1 VNHVAVCLP
10 PFPSLPFAYLA
21 TYIDMT
27 SAPAPLPYHSSPL
40 LLSFDIGT
48 RHLAYCAL
56 ALAPGAGALT
66 EAPTVKRWAVVDLLA
81 VEGTPYTEAATHV
94 CLKSW
99 TAKQLRAWL
108 DARGLSSVG
117 KRSELQARIT
127 QRLLDTGV
135 RKVAP
140 NNPCLLATQLHAYL
154 DSQPWMLQ
162 CDHVVLENQPCL
174 TNPVMKSVQLIL
186 FSYFMYRGVWCEYA
200 RRRATGEDVRA
211 LPKVSLVS
219 ASNKLKAE
227 MTGLVGAGAGAGA
240 GAVHAAGG
248 GGDGDRDS
256 GGEAVAAVAAAA
268 AVAPAQGSKA
278 AYKARKHDAIALMGS
293 LLDAWCA
300 ADAGA
305 YEAWRALFRSRC
317 KKEQDDLSDCLL
329 QGLYVLRKP
338 RVEAR
343 AKATKRAIAVAK
355 RAGKAAQTRA
365 TKAQRSAAKAAAAHK

>member
-1 VNHVAVCLP
+1 MPVQPAVPAHSLR
-10 PFPSLPFAYLA
+10 PSP
-21 TYIDMT
+21 
-27 SAPAPLPYHSSPL
+27 SSPSPSPL

-99 TAKQLRAWL
+99 TAKRLRAWL

-117 KRSELQARIT
+117 KRAELQARVT
-127 QRLLDTGV
+127 KRLLDTGV
-135 RKVAP
+135 AKVAA

-154 DSQPWMLQ
+154 DSQPWMLE

-174 TNPVMKSVQLIL
+174 TNPVMKSVQLVL
-186 FSYFMYRGVWCEYA
+186 FSYFMYRGVWCEYT
-200 RRRATGEDVRA
+200 RRRQAGQDVSDAADR

-227 MTGLVGAGAGAGA
+227 MTGLATGSAAGESAAR
-240 GAVHAAGG
+240 AAGG
-248 GGDGDRDS
+248 GSSSDSGDGSTD
-256 GGEAVAAVAAAA
+256 
-268 AVAPAQGSKA
+268 PLPPPQGSKA
-278 AYKARKHDAIALMGS
+278 AYKARKHDAIALAS
-293 LLDAWCA
+293 TLLDTWCA
-300 ADAGA
+300 ADAA
-305 YEAWRALFRSRC
+305 TYDRWRTLFGDSN

-338 RVEAR
+338 MVEAR
-343 AKATKRAIAVAK
+343 TKASKRAVAVAK
-355 RAGKAAQTRA
+355 RASKA
-365 TKAQRSAAKAAAAHK
+365 AAKASAAATKGVRKKGRSRKPVTPSLVFN

>member
-1 VNHVAVCLP
+1 MP
-10 PFPSLPFAYLA
+10 PAP
-21 TYIDMT
+21 
-27 SAPAPLPYHSSPL
+27 SAPPL

-56 ALAPGAGALT
+56 ALTPGAGALT

-99 TAKQLRAWL
+99 SAKQLRAWL

-117 KRSELQARIT
+117 KRTELQARVT
-127 QRLLDTGV
+127 KHLLDKGV
-135 RKVAP
+135 AKVAA

-154 DSQPWMLQ
+154 DRQPWMLE

-174 TNPVMKSVQLIL
+174 TNPVMKSVQLVL

-200 RRRATGEDVRA
+200 RRRDAGQDVSDAADR
-211 LPKVSLVS
+211 LPRVSLVS

-227 MTGLVGAGAGAGA
+227 MTGLVA
-240 GAVHAAGG
+240 HASGGGG
-248 GGDGDRDS
+248 GGDD
-256 GGEAVAAVAAAA
+256 GGAGTTDPPAGSP
-268 AVAPAQGSKA
+268 PAQGSKA
-278 AYKARKHDAIALMGS
+278 AYKARKHDAIALTGT
-293 LLDAWCA
+293 LLDTWCA
-300 ADAGA
+300 ADASTYA
-305 YEAWRALFRSRC
+305 NWRTLFQSSC

-338 RVEAR
+338 LVAAH
-343 AKATKRAIAVAK
+343 AKAVKQAVAQAK
-355 RAGKAAQTRA
+355 RASKAA
-365 TKAQRSAAKAAAAHK
+365 TKAATMAGKVTTKVARKPMRKQPTRNTA

>member
-1 VNHVAVCLP
+1 MP
-10 PFPSLPFAYLA
+10 PVPSA
-21 TYIDMT
+21 
-27 SAPAPLPYHSSPL
+27 PL

-99 TAKQLRAWL
+99 SAKQLRAWL
-108 DARGLSSVG
+108 DARRLSSVG
-117 KRSELQARIT
+117 KRTELQARIT
-127 QRLLDTGV
+127 KHLVDKGIA
-135 RKVAP
+135 KVAA

-154 DSQPWMLQ
+154 DRQPWMLE

-174 TNPVMKSVQLIL
+174 TNPVMKSVQLVL

-200 RRRATGEDVRA
+200 RRREAGQDVSDAADR
-211 LPKVSLVS
+211 LPRVSLVS

-227 MTGLVGAGAGAGA
+227 MTGLVA
-240 GAVHAAGG
+240 HASGG
-248 GGDGDRDS
+248 GGLCAGTEPDTAS
-256 GGEAVAAVAAAA
+256 
-268 AVAPAQGSKA
+268 PAQGSKA
-278 AYKARKHDAIALMGS
+278 AYKARKHDAIALTGT
-293 LLDAWCA
+293 LLDRWCA
-300 ADAGA
+300 ADASA
-305 YEAWRALFRSRC
+305 YALWRTLFQSSC

-338 RVEAR
+338 LVAAQ
-343 AKATKRAIAVAK
+343 AKAVKRAVAQAK
-355 RAGKAAQTRA
+355 RASKAAGKAAVTAGKVAGKVAR
-365 TKAQRSAAKAAAAHK
+365 KAASKPMRKQATIATA

>member
-1 VNHVAVCLP
+1 MSSSSALP
-10 PFPSLPFAYLA
+10 P
-21 TYIDMT
+21 
-27 SAPAPLPYHSSPL
+27 SAPSSSALPSSALPSSALPSSAPPSPPL

-56 ALAPGAGALT
+56 ALARGADALT
-66 EAPTVKRWAVVDLLA
+66 AAPTVKRWAVVDLLA
-81 VEGTPYTEAATHV
+81 VEGTPYTEAATHT

-99 TAKQLRAWL
+99 NVGRLRAWL

-200 RRRATGEDVRA
+200 RRLASGEDVRA

-227 MTGLVGAGAGAGA
+227 MTGMA

-256 GGEAVAAVAAAA
+256 GGEAAAAA
-268 AVAPAQGSKA
+268 ALVPAQGSKA

-355 RAGKAAQTRA
+355 RASKAAQTRA
-365 TKAQRSAAKAAAAHK
+365 TKAQRTAAKAAAAHR

>member
-1 VNHVAVCLP
+1 MTYVAVCLP
-10 PFPSLPFAYLA
+10 PFSSLPFDCLVP
-21 TYIDMT
+21 YIVMP
-27 SAPAPLPYHSSPL
+27 SAPL

-56 ALAPGAGALT
+56 ALAPGADALT

-117 KRSELQARIT
+117 KRTELQARIT
-127 QRLLDTGV
+127 KHLLDKGV
-135 RKVAP
+135 AKVAA

-154 DSQPWMLQ
+154 DRQPWMLE

-174 TNPVMKSVQLIL
+174 TNPVMKSVQLVL

-200 RRRATGEDVRA
+200 RRRDAGQDVTDAADR
-211 LPKVSLVS
+211 LPRVSLVS

-227 MTGLVGAGAGAGA
+227 MTGLVP
-240 GAVHAAGG
+240 HASGG
-248 GGDGDRDS
+248 GGE
-256 GGEAVAAVAAAA
+256 GGAGTTHTTGSAS
-268 AVAPAQGSKA
+268 QGSKA
-278 AYKARKHDAIALMGS
+278 AYKARKHDAIALMDT
-293 LLDAWCA
+293 LLDRWCA
-300 ADAGA
+300 ADASA
-305 YEAWRALFRSRC
+305 YALWRTHFQSSC

-338 RVEAR
+338 LVAAQ
-343 AKATKRAIAVAK
+343 AKAVKRAVAQAK
-355 RAGKAAQTRA
+355 RASKAAGKAATTA
-365 TKAQRSAAKAAAAHK
+365 AKMANKAAAKAARKQITVAAT

>member
-1 VNHVAVCLP
+1 MP
-10 PFPSLPFAYLA
+10 PAP
-21 TYIDMT
+21 
-27 SAPAPLPYHSSPL
+27 SAPPL

-56 ALAPGAGALT
+56 ALAPGVGALT

-117 KRSELQARIT
+117 KRTELQARVT
-127 QRLLDTGV
+127 KHLLDKGV
-135 RKVAP
+135 AKVAA

-154 DSQPWMLQ
+154 DRQPWMLE

-174 TNPVMKSVQLIL
+174 TNPVMKSVQLVL

-200 RRRATGEDVRA
+200 RRRDAGQDVSDAADR
-211 LPKVSLVS
+211 LPRVSLVS

-227 MTGLVGAGAGAGA
+227 MTGLVA
-240 GAVHAAGG
+240 HASGGGG
-248 GGDGDRDS
+248 GGDD
-256 GGEAVAAVAAAA
+256 GGAGATDPPAGSP
-268 AVAPAQGSKA
+268 PAQGSKA
-278 AYKARKHDAIALMGS
+278 AYKARKHDAIALTGT
-293 LLDAWCA
+293 LLDRWCA
-300 ADAGA
+300 ADASA
-305 YEAWRALFRSRC
+305 YALWRTHFQSSC

-338 RVEAR
+338 LVAAQ
-343 AKATKRAIAVAK
+343 AKAVKRAVAQAK
-355 RAGKAAQTRA
+355 RASKAASKAAGKAATTA
-365 TKAQRSAAKAAAAHK
+365 SKAAGKAASKAARKPAAVAMA

>member
-1 VNHVAVCLP
+1 MP
-10 PFPSLPFAYLA
+10 
-21 TYIDMT
+21 
-27 SAPAPLPYHSSPL
+27 PAPSASPL

-66 EAPTVKRWAVVDLLA
+66 EVPTVKRWAVVDLLA

-99 TAKQLRAWL
+99 SAKQLRAWL

-117 KRSELQARIT
+117 KRTELQSRVT
-127 QRLLDTGV
+127 KHLLDKGV
-135 RKVAP
+135 AKVAA

-154 DSQPWMLQ
+154 DRQPWMLE

-174 TNPVMKSVQLIL
+174 TNPVMKSVQLVL

-200 RRRATGEDVRA
+200 RRRDAGQDVSDA
-211 LPKVSLVS
+211 AHQLPRVSLVS

-227 MTGLVGAGAGAGA
+227 MTGLVAHASGGSGAGIEPATE
-240 GAVHAAGG
+240 
-248 GGDGDRDS
+248 S
-256 GGEAVAAVAAAA
+256 
-268 AVAPAQGSKA
+268 PAQGSKA
-278 AYKARKHDAIALMGS
+278 AYKARKHDAIALTGT
-293 LLDAWCA
+293 LLDTWCA
-300 ADAGA
+300 ADANA
-305 YEAWRALFRSRC
+305 YALWRTHFQSSC

-338 RVEAR
+338 LVAAQTKAVKR
-343 AKATKRAIAVAK
+343 AVAQAKRASKAASKAATKAGKTAGKVAGKPIAVA
-355 RAGKAAQTRA
+355 A
-365 TKAQRSAAKAAAAHK
+365 T

>member
-1 VNHVAVCLP
+1 MP
-10 PFPSLPFAYLA
+10 PAP
-21 TYIDMT
+21 
-27 SAPAPLPYHSSPL
+27 SAPPL

-99 TAKQLRAWL
+99 SAKQLRAWL

-117 KRSELQARIT
+117 KRAELQARVT
-127 QRLLDTGV
+127 KHLLDKGV
-135 RKVAP
+135 AKVAA

-154 DSQPWMLQ
+154 DSQPWMLE
-162 CDHVVLENQPCL
+162 CDHVALENQPCL

-186 FSYFMYRGVWCEYA
+186 FSYFMYRGVWCEYV
-200 RRRATGEDVRA
+200 RRRANGVEGDTQP

-227 MTGLVGAGAGAGA
+227 MTDMVR
-240 GAVHAAGG
+240 AVAPNEGTQAGG
-248 GGDGDRDS
+248 GS
-256 GGEAVAAVAAAA
+256 
-268 AVAPAQGSKA
+268 APVPGSKA
-278 AYKARKHDAIALMGS
+278 AYKARKHDAIALMGT
-293 LLDAWCA
+293 LLDEWCA
-300 ADAGA
+300 VDLDAYA
-305 YEAWRALFRSRC
+305 SWRALFAGSC

-343 AKATKRAIAVAK
+343 TKAVKRAVKVAK
-355 RAGKAAQTRA
+355 RASKA
-365 TKAQRSAAKAAAAHK
+365 AAKAEKAASKVLLVCNQGHRRASTERAVTR

>member
-1 VNHVAVCLP
+1 MP
-10 PFPSLPFAYLA
+10 PAP
-21 TYIDMT
+21 
-27 SAPAPLPYHSSPL
+27 SAPPL

-99 TAKQLRAWL
+99 SAKQLRAWL

-117 KRSELQARIT
+117 KRTELQARVT
-127 QRLLDTGV
+127 KHLLDKGV
-135 RKVAP
+135 AKVAA

-154 DSQPWMLQ
+154 DRQPWMLE

-174 TNPVMKSVQLIL
+174 TNPVMKSVQLVL

-200 RRRATGEDVRA
+200 RRREAGQDVSDAADR
-211 LPKVSLVS
+211 LPRVSLVS

-227 MTGLVGAGAGAGA
+227 MTGLVA
-240 GAVHAAGG
+240 HASGG
-248 GGDGDRDS
+248 GGGGNDGGAGTTDPPAGS
-256 GGEAVAAVAAAA
+256 P
-268 AVAPAQGSKA
+268 PAQGSKA
-278 AYKARKHDAIALMGS
+278 AYKARKHDAIALTGT
-293 LLDAWCA
+293 LLDTWCA
-300 ADAGA
+300 ADASA
-305 YEAWRALFRSRC
+305 YANWRTLFQSSC

-338 RVEAR
+338 LVAAH
-343 AKATKRAIAVAK
+343 AKAVKQAVAQAK
-355 RAGKAAQTRA
+355 RASKAA
-365 TKAQRSAAKAAAAHK
+365 TKAATMAGKVTTKVARKPMRKQPTRNTA